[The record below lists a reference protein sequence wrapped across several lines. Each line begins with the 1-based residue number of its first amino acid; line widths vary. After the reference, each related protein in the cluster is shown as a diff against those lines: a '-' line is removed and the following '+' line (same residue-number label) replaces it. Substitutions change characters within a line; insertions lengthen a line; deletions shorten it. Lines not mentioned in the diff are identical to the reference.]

1 MTRRVKLIRI
11 KTRKS
16 LNDFYEFFHKKSF
29 SVGSEYGFLDVNS
42 QFDEIKSTYVEMEKV
57 HQDYIDPLGERY
69 EQTIV
74 SYNVF
79 EFSIT
84 NLDKGISLLSICN
97 PPKSI
102 KKFIDRL
109 SSSFDYEVTFSM
121 IDLNLNEI
129 IHKLLSNQRIQLLH
143 INKLKASGLKLNDT
157 STACIDITSKGNAVK
172 EVEAY
177 ANGSKYI
184 IDKIKG
190 QMHYNEKKISFEMSK
205 LGLISINNG
214 GEDFDFDEL
223 IRIIYV

>member
-16 LNDFYEFFHKKSF
+16 LDDFSVLFHKKGF

-42 QFDEIKSTYVEMEKV
+42 QSNEIKSTYVEMEKI

-69 EQTIV
+69 EQTFV

-84 NLDKGISLLSICN
+84 TLDKGIYLLSICN

-102 KKFIDRL
+102 KKFIERL
-109 SSSFDYEVTFSM
+109 SSYFEYEVTFSM
-121 IDLNLNEI
+121 VVLNLNEI
-129 IHKLLSNQRIQLLH
+129 IHKLLSNERIQLLH

-157 STACIDITSKGNAVK
+157 STACIDIISKGNAVK
-172 EVEAY
+172 EVETY
-177 ANGSKYI
+177 ANGSKYT

-190 QMHYNEKKISFEMSK
+190 QMYYDEQKISFEMSK
-205 LGLISINNG
+205 SGLISINN
-214 GEDFDFDEL
+214 EDFNFNEL
-223 IRIIYV
+223 ISIIYV